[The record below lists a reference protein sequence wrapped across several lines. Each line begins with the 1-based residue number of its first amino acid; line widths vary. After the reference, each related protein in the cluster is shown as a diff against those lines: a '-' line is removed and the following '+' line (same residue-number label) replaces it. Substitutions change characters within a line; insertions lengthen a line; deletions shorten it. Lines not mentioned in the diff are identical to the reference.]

1 MWKRICV
8 VTLLFAL
15 CHGKPDVEGQEE
27 LRRDDP
33 TTKLIPSVVT
43 DGPSSETSSGLD
55 VLEPWCA
62 TARRSSRPQCT
73 NGESTL

>member
-1 MWKRICV
+1 MWKRFCV

-15 CHGKPDVEGQEE
+15 CHGRPDVEGQEE

-43 DGPSSETSSGLD
+43 DGLSSGTLNGLD
-55 VLEPWCA
+55 ALV
-62 TARRSSRPQCT
+62 S
-73 NGESTL
+73 